1 MSEKPVVYVLHGNDS
16 YAMQAFI
23 HAMLEKMGDPGIAD
37 LNLTRLDG
45 RTASEDDIFN
55 AAGAMPFLAERRL
68 VILTHP
74 FTRLTA
80 EAARERFCQRLDA
93 LPETTALVLV
103 IEDVIERRNWVHF
116 PQKHWFRTWMQ
127 KAGKRAYYHLCALPE
142 LSAMPAWIQKEARAL
157 GGQFTAEA
165 AAELTRHVGNDTQ
178 TARQEIEKL
187 LTYVNFQRPVEI
199 EDVAELTAQGGEASL
214 FAMMDALAE
223 GNARLAQ
230 NLLHRLLEEEDEF
243 SLFGMIVRQFRLL
256 LLARE
261 LLDEGKG
268 AAEFV
273 QAGISASPY
282 VAEKSLQQ
290 ARRFS
295 ITQLEA
301 IYRTLFEMDTAV
313 KTGNADL
320 PTALDTFIVAL
331 SR

>member
-1 MSEKPVVYVLHGNDS
+1 MSEKPVVYVLHGNDVH
-16 YAMQAFI
+16 AMQAFI
-23 HAMLEKMGDPGIAD
+23 HTLREKLGDPAVAD

-80 EAARERFCQRLDA
+80 ESARQRFCQRLET

-103 IEDVIERRNWVHF
+103 IEDIIERRSWVHF
-116 PQKHWFRTWMQ
+116 PPKHWFRAWME
-127 KAGKRAYYHLCALPE
+127 KAGKRVHYHLCTLPD
-142 LSAMPAWIQKEARAL
+142 LSAMPAWIQKEARSL

-165 AAELTRHVGNDTQ
+165 AAELARHVGNDTQ

-187 LTYVNFQRPVEI
+187 LTYVNFQRAVEL
-199 EDVAELTAQGGEASL
+199 EDVAELTAQGGEADL
-214 FAMMDALAE
+214 FAMMDAIAE

-230 NLLHRLLEEEDEF
+230 NLLHRLLEEEDEL

-268 AAEFV
+268 VADFL
-273 QAGISASPY
+273 QAGISTSQF
-282 VAEKSLQQ
+282 VAEKSLRQ

-295 ITQLEA
+295 MAQLEE
-301 IYRTLFEMDTAV
+301 IYRTLYEMDGAV
-313 KTGNADL
+313 KTSNTDL

-331 SR
+331 AR

>member
-1 MSEKPVVYVLHGNDS
+1 MSEKPVVYVLHGNDT
-16 YAMQAFI
+16 YAMQTFI
-23 HAMLEKMGDPGIAD
+23 HAMLEKMGDPSIAD

-80 EAARERFCQRLDA
+80 ESARERFCQRLDA

-103 IEDVIERRNWVHF
+103 IEDIIERRNWVHF
-116 PQKHWFRTWMQ
+116 PPKHWFRAWMQ
-127 KAGKRAYYHLCALPE
+127 KAGKRAHYHLCALPE

-165 AAELTRHVGNDTQ
+165 AAELAHHVGNDTQ

-187 LTYVNFQRPVEI
+187 LTYVNFQRPVEL
-199 EDVAELTAQGGEASL
+199 EDVAELTAQGGEANL

-268 AAEFV
+268 AADFV
-273 QAGISASPY
+273 QAGISTSPY
-282 VAEKSLQQ
+282 VADKSLQQ

-295 ITQLEA
+295 IAQLEA

>member
-157 GGQFTAEA
+157 GGQFAAEA